1 LNIEGIVIK
10 MVEETGEG
18 QTETASASNTPP
30 EESLSGSNTS
40 DDTPT
45 SALAV
50 KTNNAEKLNFL
61 QNIEV
66 QLAVEVGRTN
76 MTIKDLLLLN
86 EGSIVE
92 LDQMAGDP
100 LNIIVNGA
108 NIAKGE
114 IVMVGDKFGIRFV
127 EISEAEKIAQSL

>member
-1 LNIEGIVIK
+1 

-45 SALAV
+45 SAPAV

>member
-1 LNIEGIVIK
+1 

-18 QTETASASNTPP
+18 QTETESVPNSSAEEPSGESSPP
-30 EESLSGSNTS
+30 DGISI
-40 DDTPT
+40 
-45 SALAV
+45 SAPAV
-50 KTNNAEKLNFL
+50 KTNNAEKLSFL

-127 EISEAEKIAQSL
+127 EISEVEKIAQSL

>member
-1 LNIEGIVIK
+1 

-18 QTETASASNTPP
+18 QAETGNVSSPSV
-30 EESLSGSNTS
+30 EESSEDLSSS
-40 DDTPT
+40 DGATIP
-45 SALAV
+45 AAAV
-50 KTNNAEKLNFL
+50 KVNSAEKLSFL

-66 QLAVEVGRTN
+66 QLAVEVGRTD

-127 EISEAEKIAQSL
+127 EICEAEKIAQSL